1 MGQAAP
7 DSDDVLQVNVGASGK
22 ARLIM
27 RNKGNFRLL
36 LNASIWPGMKVTPMD
51 GGKVG
56 PLCADSPTKC
66 TARPL
71 PFHTLIPCAGGGECD
86 ALGAAHLICAIR
98 AFPPASQCQRAAW
111 EEGCPMHGRAHTSMP
126 IPYAS

>member
-1 MGQAAP
+1 MITQAKWARLLLIVGG
-7 DSDDVLQVNVGASGK
+7 VLQVNVGARGT

-56 PLCADSPTKC
+56 LLPADSPSQR

-71 PFHTLIPCAGGGECD
+71 SLLSSCAARGFQP
-86 ALGAAHLICAIR
+86 AA
-98 AFPPASQCQRAAW
+98 QCQPVALH
-111 EEGCPMHGRAHTSMP
+111 EGCPVTLHACPHP
-126 IPYAS
+126 

>member
-1 MGQAAP
+1 MACEADHRGGTGRGHAGDKGNTGEAAP
-7 DSDDVLQVNVGASGK
+7 DVGDVLQVNVGASGE

-56 PLCADSPTKC
+56 PLSADSPSER

-71 PFHTLIPCAGGGECD
+71 PSLAWGWREGTRFLRCKAPN
-86 ALGAAHLICAIR
+86 LAH
-98 AFPPASQCQRAAW
+98 
-111 EEGCPMHGRAHTSMP
+111 
-126 IPYAS
+126 

>member
-7 DSDDVLQVNVGASGK
+7 DSADVLQVNVGASGK

-56 PLCADSPTKC
+56 PSAPPSAQPALSPFI
-66 TARPL
+66 L
-71 PFHTLIPCAGGGECD
+71 SYLVLVEED
-86 ALGAAHLICAIR
+86 AMHLV
-98 AFPPASQCQRAAW
+98 QR
-111 EEGCPMHGRAHTSMP
+111 TSS
-126 IPYAS
+126 AQ

>member
-1 MGQAAP
+1 M
-7 DSDDVLQVNVGASGK
+7 LQVNVGASGK

-56 PLCADSPTKC
+56 PLCADSPLSN
-66 TARPL
+66 L
-71 PFHTLIPCAGGGECD
+71 PALSPVLPCASRE
-86 ALGAAHLICAIR
+86 A
-98 AFPPASQCQRAAW
+98 
-111 EEGCPMHGRAHTSMP
+111 
-126 IPYAS
+126 